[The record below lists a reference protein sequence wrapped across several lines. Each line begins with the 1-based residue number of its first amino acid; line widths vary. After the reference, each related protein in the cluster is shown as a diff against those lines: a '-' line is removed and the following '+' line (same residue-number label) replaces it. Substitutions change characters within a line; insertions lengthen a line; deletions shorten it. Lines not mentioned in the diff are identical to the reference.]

1 MVAFQLPET
10 TIVHSTHAEKNISLS
25 TKGEWKS
32 LSTNIKIKLEKQKT
46 VLITYNINIKVNN
59 DAFSV
64 RLKIVNA
71 GKTKFNVRI
80 TLKVII

>member
-1 MVAFQLPET
+1 MVAFQLPES
-10 TIVHSTHAEKNISLS
+10 TIVHSTHAEKNIPLS

-32 LSTNIKIKLEKQKT
+32 LSTNLKITLEKAKT
-46 VLITYNINIKVNN
+46 VLISYNINIKVNN

-71 GKTKFNVRI
+71 GKTRFNVRI